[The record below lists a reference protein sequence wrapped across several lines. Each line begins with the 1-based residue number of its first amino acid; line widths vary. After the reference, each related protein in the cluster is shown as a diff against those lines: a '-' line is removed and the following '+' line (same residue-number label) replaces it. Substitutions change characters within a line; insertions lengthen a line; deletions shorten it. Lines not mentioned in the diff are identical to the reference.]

1 MQKEKKTTGQRK
13 LDDLS
18 EELDNEGTKQRR
30 LVEEEA
36 KLKAEAAV
44 SLQSFFFPAQFNLTV
59 GTRKSRRSTRK
70 GYTGA

>member
-1 MQKEKKTTGQRK
+1 MQKEQKTTGQRK

-44 SLQSFFFPAQFNLTV
+44 SLQYLSHLPKKLI
-59 GTRKSRRSTRK
+59 
-70 GYTGA
+70 